1 MSAIRRAFRFLA
13 RMITDPAP
21 AAPQDLIAARQIADR
36 GI

>member
-1 MSAIRRAFRFLA
+1 MIRRAFRFLA

-21 AAPQDLIAARQIADR
+21 LTPEDFITARQIADR